1 MEYDVTQDRNEYIG
15 GSDIPCIMGISS
27 FNTRW
32 NLLLEKAG
40 LKERDFFGNVYTTY
54 GQKLEPQIR
63 DYINQSEKQPFEPNR
78 VIVNDL
84 RAHSDGFNGKC
95 ILEIKTT
102 SQVHDDVNDYMAYLV
117 QLLFYMDLNNVKKG
131 KLAVYERTEEMI
143 EDFNPLYLTVYD
155 IKASDYK
162 ELLSDI
168 YEEIARFRSDL
179 KKLKNNPLL
188 SEEDLQPKALVTL
201 SQEVLTLEKQ
211 FTAFK
216 DIEKQY
222 KDMKQRLYEAMRQYD
237 VKSWRTIGGVKITRV
252 DGTDTVTITEDVFNV
267 DLFKAENP
275 DLYNMYLEKVE
286 KKKSGRSGYV
296 KITLPKGTGT

>member
-15 GSDIPCIMGISS
+15 GSDIPCIMGIST

-40 LKERDFFGNVYTTY
+40 LKDKDFFGNVYTEY
-54 GQKLEPQIR
+54 GKKLEPQIR
-63 DYINQSEKQPFEPNR
+63 DYINQSEKQPFVPNR
-78 VIVNDL
+78 VIKDDL

-102 SQVHDDVNDYMAYLV
+102 SQIYDDVNDYMVYLV
-117 QLLFYMDLNNVKKG
+117 QLLFYMDLNGVKKG
-131 KLAVYERTEEMI
+131 KLAVYERTEEMN
-143 EDFNPLYLTVYD
+143 EEFNPLYLTVYD

-188 SEEDLQPKALVTL
+188 SEEDFQPPVLVTL
-201 SQEVLTLEKQ
+201 SKEVLALEKQ
-211 FTAFK
+211 FVAFK
-216 DIEKQY
+216 DFEKRY
-222 KDMKQRLYEAMRQYD
+222 KDMKQKLYEAMQAFD

-252 DGTDTVTITEDVFNV
+252 DGTEAVTITEDVFNV
-267 DLFKAENP
+267 DLFEAENP
-275 DLYNMYLEKVE
+275 ELYKLYLETVE
-286 KKKSGRSGYV
+286 KKKAGRSGYV
-296 KITLPKGTGT
+296 KITLPKGTET